1 MNDEIPKRRQRWTSA
16 GWLKPVSPPKP
27 GSRPPGPPPQAE
39 SRSELRMR
47 YSLDGECPICHSPER
62 EMLRR
67 VLFDWPYQPPEVVER
82 EAKAFRAALNRKEE

>member
-1 MNDEIPKRRQRWTSA
+1 
-16 GWLKPVSPPKP
+16 
-27 GSRPPGPPPQAE
+27 
-39 SRSELRMR
+39 MR